1 MYEYINTPIF
11 GVGISILAFTLSS
24 YIAKRT
30 KIMLLNPL
38 LVAMLFV
45 VGILLI
51 FDIDY
56 ETYNLG
62 GQMIT
67 FFLGPATVVLAVP
80 LYKQRELL
88 KGNLAPILVGILV
101 GSVAGILFVVLA
113 GRLLGLDRLLVA
125 SLVPRSTTTP
135 IAMEISI
142 LLEGNPSLTAIF
154 VSITG
159 ISGYMFG
166 EKILTLFGVRN
177 PIAKGISIGTASHA
191 VGTAKAM
198 EIGEVE
204 GAMSSL
210 AIGVAGIVT
219 VLVVPGILWLLNII

>member
-1 MYEYINTPIF
+1 MLDYINTPIF
-11 GVGISILAFTLSS
+11 GVGISILAFTISS
-24 YIAKRT
+24 YIARRT

-38 LVAMLFV
+38 LVAMIII
-45 VGILLI
+45 VGILLA

-80 LYKQRELL
+80 LYKQRALL
-88 KGNLAPILVGILV
+88 KGNLIPILVGIIV
-101 GSVAGILFVVLA
+101 GSAAGILFVVFA
-113 GRLLGLDRLLVA
+113 GKILGLDRLLVA

-135 IAMEISI
+135 IAMEIST
-142 LLEGNPSLTAIF
+142 LLDGNPALTAIF
-154 VSITG
+154 VSVMG

-166 EKILTLFGVRN
+166 EKLLKLFKVDH
-177 PIAKGISIGTASHA
+177 PIAKGIGIGTTSHA

-198 EIGEVE
+198 ELGEVE

-210 AIGVAGIVT
+210 AISVAGIVT
-219 VLVVPGILWLLNII
+219 VLMVPGVIWLLNII

>member
-1 MYEYINTPIF
+1 MLDYINTPIF
-11 GVGISILAFTLSS
+11 GVGISILAFTISS
-24 YIAKRT
+24 YIARRT

-38 LVAMLFV
+38 LVGMIIV
-45 VGILLI
+45 VGILLA

-80 LYKQRELL
+80 LYKQRALL
-88 KGNLAPILVGILV
+88 KGNLIPILVGIVV
-101 GSVAGILFVVLA
+101 GSAAGIIFVVLA
-113 GRLLGLDRLLVA
+113 GRLLGLDRLLIA

-135 IAMEISI
+135 IAMEIST
-142 LLEGNPSLTAIF
+142 LLDGNPALTAIF
-154 VSITG
+154 VSVMG

-166 EKILTLFGVRN
+166 EKLLKLFGVN
-177 PIAKGISIGTASHA
+177 HPIARGIAIGTTSHA

-198 EIGEVE
+198 ELGEVE

-210 AIGVAGIVT
+210 AISVAGIVT
-219 VLVVPGILWLLNII
+219 VLMVPGVLWLLNII

>member
-1 MYEYINTPIF
+1 MLDYINTPIF
-11 GVGISILAFTLSS
+11 GVGISILAFTISS
-24 YIAKRT
+24 YIARRT
-30 KIMLLNPL
+30 KVMLLNPL
-38 LVAMLFV
+38 LVAMIII
-45 VGILLI
+45 VGILLA

-80 LYKQRELL
+80 LYKQRALL
-88 KGNLAPILVGILV
+88 KGNLIPILVGIIV
-101 GSVAGILFVVLA
+101 GSAAGILFVVFA
-113 GRLLGLDRLLVA
+113 GKLLGLDRLLVA

-135 IAMEISI
+135 IAMEIST
-142 LLEGNPSLTAIF
+142 LLDGNPALTAIF
-154 VSITG
+154 VSVMG

-166 EKILTLFGVRN
+166 EKLLKLFKVDH
-177 PIAKGISIGTASHA
+177 PVAKGIAIGTTSHA

-198 EIGEVE
+198 ELGEVE

-210 AIGVAGIVT
+210 AISVAGIVT
-219 VLVVPGILWLLNII
+219 VLMVPGVIWLLNII

>member
-1 MYEYINTPIF
+1 MLDYINTPIF
-11 GVGISILAFTLSS
+11 GVGVSILAFTISS
-24 YIAKRT
+24 YIARRT

-38 LVAMLFV
+38 LVAMLII
-45 VGILLI
+45 VGILMI

-56 ETYNLG
+56 QTYNLG

-80 LYKQRELL
+80 LYKQRALL
-88 KGNLAPILVGILV
+88 RGNLIPILVGIVV
-101 GSVAGILFVVLA
+101 GSAAGILFVVLA
-113 GRLLGLDRLLVA
+113 GKILGLDRLLIA

-135 IAMEISI
+135 IAMEIST
-142 LLEGNPSLTAIF
+142 LLDGNPALTAIF
-154 VSITG
+154 VSVMG

-166 EKILTLFGVRN
+166 EKLLKLFGVVH
-177 PIAKGISIGTASHA
+177 PIAKGIGIGTTSHA

-198 EIGEVE
+198 ELGEVE

-219 VLVVPGILWLLNII
+219 VMMVPGVLWLLNII

>member
-1 MYEYINTPIF
+1 MYDYINTPIF

-38 LVAMLFV
+38 LVAMLIV
-45 VGILLI
+45 VGILLT

-88 KGNLAPILVGILV
+88 KGNLTPILAGVLV

-113 GRLLGLDRLLVA
+113 GRLLGLDRLLLA

-166 EKILTLFGVRN
+166 EKILGLFGVRN
-177 PIAKGISIGTASHA
+177 PIAKGIAMGTSAHA

-198 EIGEVE
+198 ELGEVE

-219 VLVVPGILWLLNII
+219 VLIVPGILWLLNII

>member
-1 MYEYINTPIF
+1 MHEYINTPIF
-11 GVGISILAFTLSS
+11 GVGISILAFAISS
-24 YIAKRT
+24 YIARRT

-38 LVAMLFV
+38 LVAMIII
-45 VGILLI
+45 VGILMA

-56 ETYNLG
+56 QTYNLG

-80 LYKQRELL
+80 LYKQRALL
-88 KGNLAPILVGILV
+88 KGNLIPILVGIV
-101 GSVAGILFVVLA
+101 IGSAAGIIFVVFA
-113 GRLLGLDRLLVA
+113 GKLIGLDRLLVA

-135 IAMEISI
+135 IAMEIST
-142 LLEGNPSLTAIF
+142 LLDGNPALTAIF
-154 VSITG
+154 VSVIG

-166 EKILTLFGVRN
+166 EKLLKLFGVDH
-177 PIAKGISIGTASHA
+177 PIAKGIGIGTTSHA

-198 EIGEVE
+198 ELGEVE

-210 AIGVAGIVT
+210 AISVAGIVT
-219 VLVVPGILWLLNII
+219 VLMVPGVIWLLNII

>member
-1 MYEYINTPIF
+1 MLDYINTPIF
-11 GVGISILAFTLSS
+11 GVGISILAFTISS
-24 YIAKRT
+24 YIARRT

-38 LVAMLFV
+38 LVAMIII
-45 VGILLI
+45 VGILLA

-80 LYKQRELL
+80 LYKQRALL
-88 KGNLAPILVGILV
+88 KGNLIPILVGIIV
-101 GSVAGILFVVLA
+101 GSAAGILFVVFA
-113 GRLLGLDRLLVA
+113 GKLLGLDRLLVA

-135 IAMEISI
+135 IAMEIST
-142 LLEGNPSLTAIF
+142 LLDGNPALTAIF
-154 VSITG
+154 VSVMG

-166 EKILTLFGVRN
+166 EKLLKLFKVDH
-177 PIAKGISIGTASHA
+177 PIAKGIGIGTTSHA

-198 EIGEVE
+198 ELGEVE

-210 AIGVAGIVT
+210 AISVAGIVT
-219 VLVVPGILWLLNII
+219 VLMVPGVIWLLNII

>member
-1 MYEYINTPIF
+1 MLDYISTPIF
-11 GVGISILAFTLSS
+11 GVGISILAFTISS

-38 LVAMLFV
+38 LVAMVIV
-45 VGILLI
+45 VGILLA

-80 LYKQRELL
+80 LYKQRALL
-88 KGNLAPILVGILV
+88 KGNLIPILVGIVV
-101 GSVAGILFVVLA
+101 GSAAGILFVVFA
-113 GRLLGLDRLLVA
+113 GKLLGLDRLLVA

-135 IAMEISI
+135 IAMEIST
-142 LLEGNPSLTAIF
+142 LLDGNPALTAIF
-154 VSITG
+154 VSVIG

-166 EKILTLFGVRN
+166 EKLLKLVGVDH
-177 PIAKGISIGTASHA
+177 PIARGIGIGTTSHA

-198 EIGEVE
+198 ELGEVE

-210 AIGVAGIVT
+210 AISVAGIVT
-219 VLVVPGILWLLNII
+219 VLMVPGVIWLLNII

>member
-1 MYEYINTPIF
+1 MLDYINTPIF
-11 GVGISILAFTLSS
+11 GVGISILAFTISS
-24 YIAKRT
+24 YIARRT

-38 LVAMLFV
+38 LVGMIIV
-45 VGILLI
+45 VGILLA

-80 LYKQRELL
+80 LYKQRALL
-88 KGNLAPILVGILV
+88 KGNLIPILVGIVV
-101 GSVAGILFVVLA
+101 GSAAGIIFVVLT
-113 GRLLGLDRLLVA
+113 GKLLGLDRLLIA

-135 IAMEISI
+135 IAMEIST
-142 LLEGNPSLTAIF
+142 LLDGNPALTAIF
-154 VSITG
+154 VSVMG

-166 EKILTLFGVRN
+166 EKLLKLFGVN
-177 PIAKGISIGTASHA
+177 HPIARGIAIGTTSHA

-198 EIGEVE
+198 ELGEVE

-210 AIGVAGIVT
+210 AISVAGIVT
-219 VLVVPGILWLLNII
+219 VLMVPGVLWLLNII